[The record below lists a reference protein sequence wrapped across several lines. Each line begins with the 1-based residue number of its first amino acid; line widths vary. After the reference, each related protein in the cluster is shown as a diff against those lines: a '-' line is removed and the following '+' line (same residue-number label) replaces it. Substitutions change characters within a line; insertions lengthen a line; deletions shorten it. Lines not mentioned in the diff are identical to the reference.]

1 MKKWI
6 KKKKPRVAPLVIL
19 DTPLKGSISKEVIS
33 EVVRFAIMKW
43 KGKNPDHQDS

>member
-6 KKKKPRVAPLVIL
+6 KKRKPRVPSLVIL

-33 EVVRFAIMKW
+33 EVVRFAIMKL
-43 KGKNPDHQDS
+43 KKENLNHPDS